1 MKVLLVC
8 TSVEEAQRIDP
19 SDSHYPMGLA
29 YIHAYIK
36 NKHKVKVSYLSNV
49 PQKICIDNLKST
61 IRQFKPDIVGISVMT
76 PSRVSSF
83 ELIEY
88 LQTKNIKTVLG
99 GIHATVMHEQLL
111 KKYPDVIIVLGEGE
125 VTFSELLNNLDNLDI
140 VKGIAYYDNGVKL
153 TEPRLLIEDLDAL
166 PFPEHGT
173 FLYQGKTLANLL
185 TSRGCPFKC
194 NFCCLDVFS
203 KRKVRFRS
211 AENVVDEIEYIE
223 KNYPDIKTIWLHDDT
238 FMINKKRTI
247 EICNKIIERGIKL
260 KFICSARFKP
270 ISTEVVEAMERANF
284 IQVLFGLESGADKVM
299 KNMHKGLSKD
309 DIRKAIE
316 LFKNSNIKITVFLIV
331 GLPGET
337 TNTIV
342 ETGRFVQEL
351 QKINYFT
358 YRDINIAMVFPGAE
372 IYDISKQAS
381 KLNDDYWLTNKDVP
395 FYEVEHD
402 YNNLRKMKEL
412 LSNIVSYTRVD
423 TPLGRFYQRE
433 MIPYI
438 NNYFTRFGS

>member
-8 TSVEEAQRIDP
+8 TSIEEAQRENP
-19 SDSHYPMGLA
+19 TDSHYPMGIA
-29 YIHAYIK
+29 YLHSFIQ
-36 NKHKVKVSYLSNV
+36 NKHKVKSLYLSQV
-49 PQKICIDNLKST
+49 EEDICLERIKDT
-61 IRQFKPDIVGISVMT
+61 IKQFRPDVIGISIIS
-76 PSRVSSF
+76 PNRVSSF
-83 ELIEY
+83 KLIDY
-88 LQTKNIKTVLG
+88 LKDKKVKVVLG
-99 GIHATVMHEQLL
+99 GIHVTVMYEQIL
-111 KKYPDVIIVLGEGE
+111 KKYPNTIVVLGEGE
-125 VTFSELLNNLDNLDI
+125 VTFNELLDNLDNLNT
-140 VKGIAYYDNGVKL
+140 VKGIAYYDNGAKL
-153 TEPRLLIEDLDAL
+153 TEPRPLIEDLDTL

-203 KRKVRFRS
+203 KRRIRFRS
-211 AENVVDEIEYIE
+211 AENVVDEIEYIK

-270 ISTEVVEAMERANF
+270 ISVEVVEAMERANF

-299 KNMHKGLSKD
+299 KNMHKGLNKD
-309 DIRKAIE
+309 DVRKAIE

-337 TNTIV
+337 INTII
-342 ETGRFVQEL
+342 ETGKFIQEL

-358 YRDINIAMVFPGAE
+358 YRDINIAMVYPGAE
-372 IYDISKQAS
+372 IYDMSKQANE
-381 KLNDDYWLTNKDVP
+381 LNDDYWLTDKDIP
-395 FYEVEHD
+395 FYEVEHKYD
-402 YNNLRKMKEL
+402 KLRKMKDVL
-412 LSNIVSYTRVD
+412 LNMVSYTRVD
-423 TPLGRFYQRE
+423 TPIGKFYQRE